1 MKKLMWLCLALMIA
15 LSGCR
20 SKGPTKA
27 GVEPGAAVGQEAATA
42 KGIGEEGEAF
52 GAGEE
57 GGYGPGAFGSEGGYA
72 GPQDS
77 GPKEGLLGK
86 RVIYFDFDSAQI
98 RSEFVPIIEAHARYL
113 AAHPGTKVV
122 LEGHTDERGSP
133 EYNIALGEARAKSVA
148 KAMELNGTSA
158 GQINLVSYGEEKPVA
173 TCHDESCW
181 SQNRRVEI
189 VYREY

>member
-1 MKKLMWLCLALMIA
+1 MKKLMVFFLVLAIA
-15 LSGCR
+15 LAGCR
-20 SKGPTKA
+20 STGTKQAAASGPEA
-27 GVEPGAAVGQEAATA
+27 GAAARGL
-42 KGIGEEGEAF
+42 GEEET
-52 GAGEE
+52 GAYGTEEE
-57 GGYGPGAFGSEGGYA
+57 GAYEPGAFGPGGGYP

-77 GPKEGLLGK
+77 GPREGLLGK

-113 AAHPGTKVV
+113 ISHPGAKVV

-148 KAMELNGTSA
+148 KTMELNGTS
-158 GQINLVSYGEEKPVA
+158 GNQINIVSYGEEKPVA
-173 TCHDESCW
+173 PGHDEASW

>member
-1 MKKLMWLCLALMIA
+1 MRQLMWMVLTAVVALA
-15 LSGCR
+15 GCR
-20 SKGPTKA
+20 STGPKQAA
-27 GVEPGAAVGQEAATA
+27 GGGPQAAAA
-42 KGIGEEGEAF
+42 KGLGEEES
-52 GAGEE
+52 
-57 GGYGPGAFGSEGGYA
+57 GAFGTDEEDGAYERGAFAPGSGYP

-113 AAHPGTKVV
+113 ISHPEAKVV

-133 EYNIALGEARAKSVA
+133 EYNIALGEARAKSVDRL
-148 KAMELNGTSA
+148 MQLQGMSG
-158 GQINLVSYGEEKPVA
+158 GQINLLSYGEEKPVA
-173 TCHDESCW
+173 LGHDEASW

>member
-1 MKKLMWLCLALMIA
+1 MRKILAFWLVLVVAMT
-15 LSGCR
+15 GCR
-20 SKGPTKA
+20 STATKQVAAGGPGT
-27 GVEPGAAVGQEAATA
+27 EAAA
-42 KGIGEEGEAF
+42 KGLGEEGT
-52 GAGEE
+52 
-57 GGYGPGAFGSEGGYA
+57 GAFGTEEEGAYGSDAFGPGGGYA

-77 GPKEGLLGK
+77 GPREGLLGK
-86 RVIYFDFDSAQI
+86 RVIYFGFDSAQI

-113 AAHPGTKVV
+113 VSHPEAKVV

-148 KAMELNGTSA
+148 KLMQLQGVADGRIHIL
-158 GQINLVSYGEEKPVA
+158 SYGEEKPVA

>member
-1 MKKLMWLCLALMIA
+1 MNKPMLFFLVLVVALT
-15 LSGCR
+15 GCR
-20 SKGPTKA
+20 STATKQMAAQGSEAQAATKGLGGEETGA
-27 GVEPGAAVGQEAATA
+27 YGTGEDEDVYESGGALGAA
-42 KGIGEEGEAF
+42 
-52 GAGEE
+52 
-57 GGYGPGAFGSEGGYA
+57 GGYA
-72 GPQDS
+72 GPQDM
-77 GPKEGLLGK
+77 GPKEGILGK

-113 AAHPGTKVV
+113 ASRPGTKVV

-148 KAMELNGTSA
+148 KAMELNGASSN
-158 GQINLVSYGEEKPVA
+158 QINIVSYGEEKPVA
-173 TCHDESCW
+173 TGHDEASW